1 MPVIVIAWV
10 CHPGLGIACSG
21 EWMAILIGIDEAGYG
36 PILGPLVVS
45 AAVVELADELLGKSL
60 WEVLRKSVAKT
71 RAGAVGR
78 VVINDSKKLHTGRD
92 YRCLQRGVLAAL
104 TAAKM
109 NPVQYIGDLLRRL
122 DSNVV
127 SNLGGYP
134 WYGGAREWELKY
146 DRDDVA
152 TAGVALGQELTEQG
166 MRMVGM
172 WSRVLPVGRFN
183 EMVEAVNNKASVL
196 FSLICQLVQQAY
208 QRFGNQN
215 LQIVIDKQS
224 GRSHYRKPLQRM
236 FPDLEMKVIQEE
248 DNTSSYQLSGSG
260 SSMKIHFLQK
270 GDQRQ
275 LPIALASMT
284 SKYVRELFMEMLN
297 AYFQERFPEVQ
308 PTAGYY
314 KDGKRFLEELEGKLD
329 ERLIP
334 KNLLIRSR

>member
-1 MPVIVIAWV
+1 
-10 CHPGLGIACSG
+10 
-21 EWMAILIGIDEAGYG
+21 MAILLGIDEAGYG

-60 WEVLRKSVAKT
+60 WEALRKSVSKT
-71 RAGAVGR
+71 RAGALGR

-104 TAAKM
+104 AAAKM
-109 NPVQYIGDLLRRL
+109 NPVQNLDDLLTRL
-122 DSNVV
+122 DSNVL
-127 SNLGGYP
+127 SNLEGYP
-134 WYGGAREWELKY
+134 WYGGAKEWELKY
-146 DRDDVA
+146 DGDDVTTSGA
-152 TAGVALGQELTEQG
+152 ALAQEMSEQRMG
-166 MRMVGM
+166 MVGL

-183 EMVEAVNNKASVL
+183 EMVEAVDNKASVL
-196 FSLICQLVQQAY
+196 FSVICQLVQQAY
-208 QRFGNQN
+208 ERFGKQN

-236 FPDLEMKVIQEE
+236 FGEMEMKVIQEE
-248 DNTSSYQLSGSG
+248 DQTSSYQLSGSG

-275 LPIALASMT
+275 LPISLASMA

-297 AYFQERFPEVQ
+297 AYFQERFPAVK

-314 KDGKRFLEELEGKLD
+314 KDGKRFLADLDGKMD
-329 ERLIP
+329 EKLAPSRL
-334 KNLLIRSR
+334 LVRSR

>member
-1 MPVIVIAWV
+1 
-10 CHPGLGIACSG
+10 
-21 EWMAILIGIDEAGYG
+21 MAILVGIDEAGYG

-45 AAVVELADELLGKSL
+45 ASVVELPDELLGKSL
-60 WEVLRKSVAKT
+60 WESLGKSVAK
-71 RAGAVGR
+71 RRSASVGR
-78 VVINDSKKLHTGRD
+78 VVINDSKKLYTGWD

-104 TAAKM
+104 AAAKM
-109 NPVQYIGDLLRRL
+109 NPVKNLGDLLTRL

-127 SNLGGYP
+127 DNLEGYP
-134 WYGGAREWELKY
+134 WYGDAKEWVLKY
-146 DRDDVA
+146 DRDDVVTVGA
-152 TAGVALGQELTEQG
+152 ALGQVMAEKR
-166 MRMVGM
+166 MRMVGL

-183 EMVEAVNNKASVL
+183 EMVEAVDNKASVL
-196 FSLICQLVQQAY
+196 FSLICQLVQQAF
-208 QRFGNQN
+208 QRFGKQN

-236 FPDLEMKVIQEE
+236 FGDLEMKVIQEE
-248 DNTSSYQLSGSG
+248 DQTSSYQLSGSG

-297 AYFQERFPEVQ
+297 AYFQQRFPKVK

-314 KDGKRFLEELEGKLD
+314 KDGKRFLAELEVKVD
-329 ERLIP
+329 E
-334 KNLLIRSR
+334 KNAPRRLLIRSR

>member
-1 MPVIVIAWV
+1 
-10 CHPGLGIACSG
+10 
-21 EWMAILIGIDEAGYG
+21 MAILIGIDEAGYG

-60 WEVLRKSVAKT
+60 WEALRKSVAKT

-152 TAGVALGQELTEQG
+152 NGAGDADGWHVVAGAASG
-166 MRMVGM
+166 
-172 WSRVLPVGRFN
+172 
-183 EMVEAVNNKASVL
+183 AV
-196 FSLICQLVQQAY
+196 
-208 QRFGNQN
+208 QR
-215 LQIVIDKQS
+215 D
-224 GRSHYRKPLQRM
+224 GRSG
-236 FPDLEMKVIQEE
+236 E
-248 DNTSSYQLSGSG
+248 
-260 SSMKIHFLQK
+260 
-270 GDQRQ
+270 
-275 LPIALASMT
+275 
-284 SKYVRELFMEMLN
+284 
-297 AYFQERFPEVQ
+297 
-308 PTAGYY
+308 
-314 KDGKRFLEELEGKLD
+314 
-329 ERLIP
+329 
-334 KNLLIRSR
+334 